1 MGENALLLEKCM
13 GTLISDV
20 PQNNSWYMVAASN
33 VEVQWRARGDGFR
46 DLRNHARGHVHC
58 NRWLGGSPYERIPLK
73 TRYSN
78 STTGLTST
86 ATEVC
91 FVDRASSR

>member
-33 VEVQWRARGDGFR
+33 ASAQARA
-46 DLRNHARGHVHC
+46 A
-58 NRWLGGSPYERIPLK
+58 
-73 TRYSN
+73 
-78 STTGLTST
+78 
-86 ATEVC
+86 
-91 FVDRASSR
+91 